1 MADDKHVKPKT
12 LKQIDAN
19 GNVLKEIDENGN
31 VTTPVKPKS
40 VEPKQ
45 KE

>member
-1 MADDKHVKPKT
+1 MSNDKPVKPKT
-12 LKQIDAN
+12 LKQIDGN
-19 GNVLKEIDENGN
+19 GNVLKEVDEDGN

-45 KE
+45 EG

>member
-1 MADDKHVKPKT
+1 MSDAKPIKPKT
-12 LKQIDAN
+12 LKQIDGN
-19 GNVLKEIDENGN
+19 GNVLKEVDEDGN

-45 KE
+45 EG